1 MWREVDFMKRTAMLV
16 ALICAALMAAPSPGA
31 AGHRNTRY
39 FFGATIG
46 IPGPAWYGPPGWAPR
61 PYWAYPAVIPA
72 PPVYYAPA
80 PVIVQ
85 QPPAYVRQP
94 ASDESDYWYYCESP
108 RGYYPYVKSCPGGW
122 MKVVPET
129 VPPDQR

>member
-1 MWREVDFMKRTAMLV
+1 M
-16 ALICAALMAAPSPGA
+16 
-31 AGHRNTRY
+31 
-39 FFGATIG
+39 
-46 IPGPAWYGPPGWAPR
+46 
-61 PYWAYPAVIPA
+61 VIAA

-80 PVIVQ
+80 PVFVR
-85 QPPAYVRQP
+85 QPPAYIRQP
-94 ASDESDYWYYCESP
+94 ALDESDYWYYCESP

>member
-1 MWREVDFMKRTAMLV
+1 MKRTAMLV

-31 AGHRNTRY
+31 AGHRHTRY

-46 IPGPAWYGPPGWAPR
+46 IPGPAWYGPPVWAPR

-80 PVIVQ
+80 PVVVQ

>member
-1 MWREVDFMKRTAMLV
+1 MREIDGMKRTALLV
-16 ALICAALMAAPSPGA
+16 ALVCAALMAAPSLGE
-31 AGHRNTRY
+31 AGHGRTRY
-39 FFGATIG
+39 FFGVNIG
-46 IPGPAWYGPPGWAPR
+46 IPGPAWYGPPVWAPR
-61 PYWAYPAVIPA
+61 PYWAHPMVIAA

-80 PVIVQ
+80 PVFVR
-85 QPPAYVRQP
+85 QPPAYIRQP
-94 ASDESDYWYYCESP
+94 ALDESDYWYYCESP